1 MRVGCTGGALCQ
13 MIDDIYERQG
23 APPRARAQLPRPH
36 MWPHMGAHD
45 LCRPGQCMRIL
56 QPAEQ
61 PRAFQLQLQTVLQTS
76 LPSSRWEMACPRWEM
91 ASEMA
96 AGEVCSVAAGSTW

>member
-1 MRVGCTGGALCQ
+1 
-13 MIDDIYERQG
+13 
-23 APPRARAQLPRPH
+23 

-61 PRAFQLQLQTVLQTS
+61 RRAFQLQLQTVLQTP

-96 AGEVCSVAAGSTW
+96 AGEVYSVAAGSTW

>member
-1 MRVGCTGGALCQ
+1 
-13 MIDDIYERQG
+13 
-23 APPRARAQLPRPH
+23 
-36 MWPHMGAHD
+36 
-45 LCRPGQCMRIL
+45 MRIL

-61 PRAFQLQLQTVLQTS
+61 RRAFQLQLQTVLQTP

-96 AGEVCSVAAGSTW
+96 AGEVYSVAAGSTW